1 MELNIKLVRLVSNE
15 ELVCN
20 LLEQTDDYIRFEH
33 AISPVP
39 GAGGNIGFMP
49 FSPLQKK
56 GLDIIIDMSNVMFIT
71 EPADEIVTQMHQI
84 VNPSA
89 VVTPP
94 SKKLIL

>member
-1 MELNIKLVRLVSNE
+1 MELNIKLLKLSTGE

-20 LLEQTDDYIRFEH
+20 LLEHTYDYVRFEH
-33 AISPVP
+33 AIAPVP
-39 GAGGNIGFMP
+39 GAGGNVGFMP

-56 GLDIIIDMSNVMFIT
+56 GLDITIATSNVLFIT
-71 EPADEIVTQMHQI
+71 EPADEIVAQMEQI

-94 SKKLIL
+94 GKKLIL

>member
-1 MELNIKLVRLVSNE
+1 MELNIKLLKLSTGE

-20 LLEQTDDYIRFEH
+20 LLEHTDEYVRFQH
-33 AISPVP
+33 AIAPVP
-39 GAGGNIGFMP
+39 GAGGNVGFMP

-56 GLDIIIDMSNVMFIT
+56 GLDITIATSNVLFIT
-71 EPADEIVTQMHQI
+71 EPADEIVAQMEQI

-94 SKKLIL
+94 EKKLIL